1 MTAGVAPTHVGS
13 RTRRLRGDAF
23 LTGHARYVGDIRAAG
38 ALHLAILRSPHAH
51 ARIVDVDLDAARR
64 SPGVVAAIDG
74 VGAAELADPIP
85 HFIDPAT
92 FGGRSVEVRC
102 LALGEV
108 VHVGQPVAAVVAE
121 TIHDAEAA
129 LDAIAVE
136 YEPLPHVLDAVQALE
151 PTAPRAYAD
160 WPDNVVMAGS
170 YTQGDVDAELT
181 RCERV
186 LTTTMT
192 IQRYSQQPMETR
204 GYVAT
209 WEEQTRRMTLHG
221 SCQNPHPL
229 RAVLAS
235 ALRLGEEQVQVVVP
249 DVGGAFGLKMHGHP
263 EEPLVCVLSRLTGRP
278 VRWTERRSDCLLV
291 GGREQRHE
299 VTVGFDGDGRVRALR
314 DDLVANVGA
323 LGAAP
328 GWGMAY
334 LTALAFPTGY
344 DVQVVDARF
353 RIVATNKSPWN
364 ASRGYGKEATNLMM
378 ERVMDIVARELGLD
392 PAEVR
397 HRNLIADDAFP
408 YKTTAGLN
416 IDSGQYHLALDR
428 VRALVD
434 EPAVRRAQQE
444 QPADATVRTGLGLAF
459 ELTPEAGGTPGT
471 LVGGF
476 DTSTVR
482 VAPSGQVTV
491 LTGVTSPGG
500 GNDTGIAQI
509 VADRLGIAPAA
520 ITVVQGDTDRCP
532 YGFGNFSGRSMVV
545 GGSAAA
551 LAADDIALRLRT
563 VAASLLDVTVDEVVL
578 ADGRAR
584 AGDRSCPLEE
594 VALTVYSQAFGVA
607 DGVTPALES
616 TRVYKPDNLTF
627 VPDEH
632 GRPQT
637 YPTYSY
643 AVHAAVVDVDVETG
657 ISTVRRFGVV
667 HDCGTVI
674 NPTLVEGQ
682 MHGAVAMGI
691 GAALMESIV
700 HDDDGR
706 LVTDRLKRYL
716 MPRAGDLPD
725 IEVEHLV
732 TPSPFTLLGA
742 KGAGEAGVG
751 GALSAVVNAIDDAL
765 APLGVVLDR
774 LPLTPPTVLAALQ
787 AAEGR
792 DA

>member
-23 LTGHARYVGDIRAAG
+23 LTGRARYVGDIRPAG

-51 ARIVDVDLDAARR
+51 ARIVDVDLEAARR
-64 SPGVVAAIDG
+64 SPGVVAALDG

-129 LDAIAVE
+129 LDAISVE
-136 YEPLPHVLDAVQALE
+136 YEPLPHVLDAVRALE
-151 PTAPRAYAD
+151 STAPRAYAD

-170 YTQGDVDAELT
+170 YTQGDVDEELT

-209 WEEQTRRMTLHG
+209 WDEQTRRMTLHG

-263 EEPLVCVLSRLTGRP
+263 EEPLVCVLSRITGRP

-291 GGREQRHE
+291 GGREQHHE

-378 ERVMDIVARELGLD
+378 ERVMDLVARELGLD

-434 EPAVRRAQQE
+434 EPGVRRGQRE
-444 QPADATVRTGLGLAF
+444 QSADATVRTGLGLAF

-509 VADRLGIAPAA
+509 VADRLGVAPAA

-551 LAADDIALRLRT
+551 LAAEDIALRLRT

-700 HDDDGR
+700 HDDDGC

-792 DA
+792 NA